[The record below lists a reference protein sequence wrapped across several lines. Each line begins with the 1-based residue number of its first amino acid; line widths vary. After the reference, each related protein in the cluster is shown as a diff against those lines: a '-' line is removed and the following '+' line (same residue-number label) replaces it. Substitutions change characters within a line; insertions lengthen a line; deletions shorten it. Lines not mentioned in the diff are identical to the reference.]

1 MGQMS
6 PHFWNLGRTL
16 GPYINN
22 FVYFLFFIIELMYS
36 VYLNTN
42 RDAPETSHNILG
54 RNDFT
59 FSNVMPLVIQP
70 GGLS

>member
-1 MGQMS
+1 
-6 PHFWNLGRTL
+6 
-16 GPYINN
+16 
-22 FVYFLFFIIELMYS
+22 MYS